1 MSTSTLNSVPAK
13 ATPIHAK
20 PITVF
25 IADDHVLVRE
35 GLRLIIEAQADMEVV
50 GEASDGQEAWTRIRE
65 LRPDVAMIDVSM
77 PHLNGAQTTERVRFN
92 CPEVKVLAVSA
103 YGDEAHIRQLL
114 ASGASGYVLKRAA
127 SQELANAIRVV
138 AGGGVHLDPQ
148 IAGQVVGGFVNQ
160 SGNENDGGLT
170 AREVEVLML
179 VAYGH
184 TNKEIAAKLHLSVKT
199 VEGHKTRI
207 NEKLGIKTRADV
219 VRYALRRGW
228 LRDE

>member
-1 MSTSTLNSVPAK
+1 MPTLSAAPATNSL
-13 ATPIHAK
+13 K
-20 PITVF
+20 PSIIRIF

-35 GLRLIIEAQADMEVV
+35 GLRLIIEAQNDMEVV
-50 GEASDGQEAWTRIRE
+50 GEASDGQEAWMRINE
-65 LRPDVAMIDVSM
+65 LRPDVAMLDVSM
-77 PHLNGAQTTERVRFN
+77 PLLNGAQTTERLRFN

-114 ASGASGYVLKRAA
+114 ASGASGYVLKKAA

-138 AGGGVHLDPQ
+138 ANGGVHLDPQ
-148 IAGQVVGGFVNQ
+148 IAGQVVGGFVSQ
-160 SGNENDGGLT
+160 SGVENDGGLS
-170 AREVEVLML
+170 AREIEVMQL

-199 VEGHKTRI
+199 VEGNKTRI
-207 NEKLGIKTRADV
+207 NEKLRIKTRADV

>member
-1 MSTSTLNSVPAK
+1 MQTLVEAPSTETQ
-13 ATPIHAK
+13 TIR
-20 PITVF
+20 VF
-25 IADDHVLVRE
+25 IADDHALVRE
-35 GLRLIIEAQADMEVV
+35 GLRLIIEKQPDMEVV
-50 GEASDGQEAWTRIRE
+50 GEAGDGQEAWMRIRE
-65 LRPDVAMIDVSM
+65 LLPDVAVIDVSM
-77 PHLNGAQTTERVRFN
+77 PHLNGAQTTERLRFN
-92 CPEVKVLAVSA
+92 CPQVKVLAVSA

-114 ASGASGYVLKRAA
+114 ASGAAGYVLKKAA

-138 AGGGVHLDPQ
+138 SGGGVHLDPQ
-148 IAGQVVGGFVNQ
+148 IAGQVVGGFVNPV
-160 SGNENDGGLT
+160 GNESDGGLSP
-170 AREVEVLML
+170 REVEVLML

-207 NEKLGIKTRADV
+207 NEKLNVGSRAEI

>member
-1 MSTSTLNSVPAK
+1 MQTLAQAAPEVSTK
-13 ATPIHAK
+13 AGLVR
-20 PITVF
+20 VF

-35 GLRLIIEAQADMEVV
+35 GLRLIIDTQSDMEVV
-50 GEASDGQEAWTRIRE
+50 GEASDGQEAWTRIRD

-77 PHLNGAQTTERVRFN
+77 PLLNGAQTTERVRFN
-92 CPEVKVLAVSA
+92 CPEVKILAVSA
-103 YGDEAHIRQLL
+103 YSDEAHIRQLL
-114 ASGASGYVLKRAA
+114 ASGASGYVLKKAA

-138 AGGGVHLDPQ
+138 AAGGVHLDPQ
-148 IAGQVVGGFVNQ
+148 IAGQVVGGFVNPT
-160 SGNENDGGLT
+160 GIDNDGGLS

-184 TNKEIAAKLHLSVKT
+184 TNKEIAAKLYLSVKT
-199 VEGHKTRI
+199 IEGHKTRI

>member
-1 MSTSTLNSVPAK
+1 MRSGLIK
-13 ATPIHAK
+13 
-20 PITVF
+20 VF

-35 GLRLIIEAQADMEVV
+35 GLRLIIEAQSDMEVI
-50 GEASDGQEAWTRIRE
+50 GEASDGQEAWVRIRE
-65 LRPDVAMIDVSM
+65 LRPDVAMLDVSM
-77 PHLNGAQTTERVRFN
+77 PHLNGAQTTERLRFN
-92 CPEVKVLAVSA
+92 CPEVKILAVSA

-114 ASGASGYVLKRAA
+114 ASGASGYVLKKAA
-127 SQELANAIRVV
+127 SQELADAIRVV
-138 AGGGVHLDPQ
+138 ASGGVHLDPQ
-148 IAGQVVGGFVNQ
+148 IVGQVVGGFVNQ
-160 SGNENDGGLT
+160 TGTDSDGGLT
-170 AREVEVLML
+170 SREIEVLML

>member
-1 MSTSTLNSVPAK
+1 MQSLVESAPFA
-13 ATPIHAK
+13 PHAADGL
-20 PITVF
+20 ISVF
-25 IADDHVLVRE
+25 IADDHALVRE
-35 GLRLIIEAQADMEVV
+35 GLRLIIEDQADMKVI
-50 GEASDGQEAWTRIRE
+50 GEASDGQEAWARIRE

-77 PHLNGAQTTERVRFN
+77 PQLNGAQTTERLRFN

-114 ASGASGYVLKRAA
+114 ASGASGYVLKKAA
-127 SQELANAIRVV
+127 SQELATAIRVV
-138 AGGGVHLDPQ
+138 AAGGVHLDPQ

-160 SGNENDGGLT
+160 AGTAIEGGLS

-184 TNKEIAAKLHLSVKT
+184 TNKEIAAQLHLSVKT

-207 NEKLGIKTRADV
+207 NEKLGVKTRADI

>member
-1 MSTSTLNSVPAK
+1 MQTL
-13 ATPIHAK
+13 TPIVSDEPMRTGIIK
-20 PITVF
+20 VF

-35 GLRLIIEAQADMEVV
+35 GLRLIIEAQSDMEVI

-65 LRPDVAMIDVSM
+65 LRPDVAMLDVSM
-77 PHLNGAQTTERVRFN
+77 PHLNGAQTTERLRFN

-127 SQELANAIRVV
+127 SQDLADAIRVV
-138 AGGGVHLDPQ
+138 ASGGVHLDPQ
-148 IAGQVVGGFVNQ
+148 IVGQVVGGFVSQ
-160 SGNENDGGLT
+160 TGADSDGGLT
-170 AREVEVLML
+170 SREVEVVML

>member
-1 MSTSTLNSVPAK
+1 MQTLTAE
-13 ATPIHAK
+13 TPSK
-20 PITVF
+20 NGLITVF

-35 GLRLIIEAQADMEVV
+35 GLRLIIESQSDMKVV
-50 GEASDGQEAWTRIRE
+50 GEASDGQEAWTRIRD
-65 LRPDVAMIDVSM
+65 LRPDVAMLDVSM
-77 PHLNGAQTTERVRFN
+77 PHLNGAQTTERLRFN

-114 ASGASGYVLKRAA
+114 ASGASGYVLKKAA

-138 AGGGVHLDPQ
+138 AAGGVHLDPQ

-160 SGNENDGGLT
+160 TGADNDGGLT
-170 AREVEVLML
+170 AREVEVVML

-199 VEGHKTRI
+199 IEGHKTRI
-207 NEKLGIKTRADV
+207 NEKLGVKTRADI

>member
-1 MSTSTLNSVPAK
+1 MPTLIAP
-13 ATPIHAK
+13 TP
-20 PITVF
+20 PIKSETIKVF

-35 GLRLIIEAQADMEVV
+35 GLRLIIETQSDMEVV
-50 GEASDGQEAWTRIRE
+50 GEASDGQEAWTRIVE

-77 PHLNGAQTTERVRFN
+77 PLLNGAQTTERLRFN

-114 ASGASGYVLKRAA
+114 ASGASGYVLKKAA

-138 AGGGVHLDPQ
+138 ASGGVHLDPQ
-148 IAGQVVGGFVNQ
+148 IVGQVVGGFVSQ
-160 SGNENDGGLT
+160 SGSENDSGLS
-170 AREVEVLML
+170 AREIEVMQL

-199 VEGHKTRI
+199 VEGNKTRI
-207 NEKLGIKTRADV
+207 NEKLHIKTRADV

>member
-1 MSTSTLNSVPAK
+1 MPALSPSPAVASTNGGK
-13 ATPIHAK
+13 IR
-20 PITVF
+20 VF

-35 GLRLIIEAQADMEVV
+35 GLRLIIEAQNDMEVI
-50 GEASDGQEAWTRIRE
+50 GEASDGQEAWSRIIE
-65 LRPDVAMIDVSM
+65 LRPDVAMLDVSM
-77 PHLNGAQTTERVRFN
+77 PQLNGAQTTERLRFN

-114 ASGASGYVLKRAA
+114 ASGASGYVLKKAA

-138 AGGGVHLDPQ
+138 AAGGVHLDPQ
-148 IAGQVVGGFVNQ
+148 IAGQVVGGFVNPT
-160 SGNENDGGLT
+160 GTENDGGLS
-170 AREVEVLML
+170 ARETEVMQL

-199 VEGHKTRI
+199 VEGNKTRI
-207 NEKLGIKTRADV
+207 NEKLRIKTRADV
-219 VRYALRRGW
+219 VRHALRRGW

>member
-1 MSTSTLNSVPAK
+1 MQTLSSPVHSQTNRSGR
-13 ATPIHAK
+13 IR
-20 PITVF
+20 IF

-50 GEASDGQEAWTRIRE
+50 GEAGDGQEAWTRIRD

-77 PHLNGAQTTERVRFN
+77 PLLNGAQTTERLRFN
-92 CPEVKVLAVSA
+92 CPDVKVVAVSA

-114 ASGASGYVLKRAA
+114 ASGASGYVLKKAA

-160 SGNENDGGLT
+160 TGTDSTGGLT
-170 AREVEVLML
+170 AREVEILML

-184 TNKEIAAKLHLSVKT
+184 TNKEIATKLHLSVKT

>member
-1 MSTSTLNSVPAK
+1 MPTLSPS
-13 ATPIHAK
+13 
-20 PITVF
+20 PITNFTKSGTIQIF

-35 GLRLIIEAQADMEVV
+35 GLRLIIEAQNDMEVV
-50 GEASDGQEAWTRIRE
+50 GEASDGQEAWTRVNE
-65 LRPDVAMIDVSM
+65 LRPDVALLDVSM
-77 PHLNGAQTTERVRFN
+77 PLLNGAQTTERLRFN

-103 YGDEAHIRQLL
+103 YSDEAHIRQLL
-114 ASGASGYVLKRAA
+114 ASGASGYVLKKAA

-148 IAGQVVGGFVNQ
+148 IAGQVVGGFVSQ
-160 SGNENDGGLT
+160 SGVENDGGLS
-170 AREVEVLML
+170 AREIEVMQL

-199 VEGHKTRI
+199 VEGNKTRI
-207 NEKLGIKTRADV
+207 NEKLRIKTRADV

>member
-1 MSTSTLNSVPAK
+1 MPALPPSPAV
-13 ATPIHAK
+13 ATTNGGKIR
-20 PITVF
+20 VF

-35 GLRLIIEAQADMEVV
+35 GLRLIIEAQSDMEVI
-50 GEASDGQEAWTRIRE
+50 GEASDGQEAWSRIIE
-65 LRPDVAMIDVSM
+65 LRPDVAMLDVSM
-77 PHLNGAQTTERVRFN
+77 PQLNGAQTTERLRFN

-114 ASGASGYVLKRAA
+114 ASGASGYVLKKAA

-138 AGGGVHLDPQ
+138 AAGGVHLDPQ
-148 IAGQVVGGFVNQ
+148 IAGQVVGGFVNPT
-160 SGNENDGGLT
+160 GTENDGGLS
-170 AREVEVLML
+170 ARETEVMQL

-199 VEGHKTRI
+199 VEGNKTRI
-207 NEKLGIKTRADV
+207 NEKLRIKTRADV
-219 VRYALRRGW
+219 VRHALRRGW

>member
-1 MSTSTLNSVPAK
+1 MQTLTQA
-13 ATPIHAK
+13 ATEAPIAEGT
-20 PITVF
+20 ITVF

-35 GLRLIIEAQADMEVV
+35 GLRLIIEAQPDMKVL

-77 PHLNGAQTTERVRFN
+77 PLLNGAQTTERLRFN
-92 CPEVKVLAVSA
+92 CPDVKVLAVSA

-114 ASGASGYVLKRAA
+114 ASGASGYVLKKAA

-138 AGGGVHLDPQ
+138 ASGGVHLDPQ

-160 SGNENDGGLT
+160 TGVENDGGLS

-207 NEKLGIKTRADV
+207 NEKLRIKTRADV